1 MSEKQEHREEQ
12 HPTRRE
18 VLKKAA
24 YVAPAVLTLVA
35 VPAFTARGSEGPKKV
50 KKIKVK

>member
-1 MSEKQEHREEQ
+1 MSEKQE

-18 VLKKAA
+18 VLKKAV

-35 VPAFTARGSEGPKKV
+35 VPAFTARGSEGPKKIKE
-50 KKIKVK
+50 KKIKVQ